1 MGTALAH
8 SVPAKVLD
16 MFSETE
22 LLWPQSLMPTTP
34 MGVAT
39 SGSTLRFVEQSVPAL
54 RELQKVHPTVWH
66 ITPELPEVRLMCC
79 K

>member
-1 MGTALAH
+1 MGIALAH

-16 MFSETE
+16 VFSETE

-34 MGVAT
+34 LDVAT

-54 RELQKVHPTVWH
+54 RDLQKVHLTLNN
-66 ITPELPEVRLMCC
+66 IILKT
-79 K
+79 